1 MYIYI
6 CIYNYIYIIWIYTCV
21 CGCFICPFLI
31 KSYCTWEIMKIV
43 STTWEILA
51 LKLWILASKTAYG
64 SVDTLGQG
72 HDDSKNRWL
81 QCQK

>member
-1 MYIYI
+1 
-6 CIYNYIYIIWIYTCV
+6 
-21 CGCFICPFLI
+21 
-31 KSYCTWEIMKIV
+31 MKIV